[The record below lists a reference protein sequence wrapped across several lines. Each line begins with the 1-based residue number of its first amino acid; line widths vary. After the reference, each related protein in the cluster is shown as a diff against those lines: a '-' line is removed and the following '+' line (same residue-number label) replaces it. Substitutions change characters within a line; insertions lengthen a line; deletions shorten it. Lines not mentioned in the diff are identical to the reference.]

1 MIVTWAVLV
10 YCISQWSQV
19 AGAIVAFLSIPWVTG
34 RVEEGIDKALDS
46 LAARVVAKQDG
57 SDFALAMRVARAMD
71 HQSNM
76 RDLFVAA
83 MRSNELYFTIPEK
96 YRVQISDKHEEL
108 IYEIESSLEIYCSA
122 METIKSGT
130 EKEAAREVEAILDS
144 KEGLLQKLSA

>member
-76 RDLFVAA
+76 RDLF
-83 MRSNELYFTIPEK
+83 ELYFTIPEK